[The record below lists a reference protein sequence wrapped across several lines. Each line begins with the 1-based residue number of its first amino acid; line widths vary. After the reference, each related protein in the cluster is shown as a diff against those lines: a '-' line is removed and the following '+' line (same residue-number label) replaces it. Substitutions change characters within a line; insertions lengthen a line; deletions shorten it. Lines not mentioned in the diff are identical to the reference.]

1 MKFKGFFSLFAL
13 MLLALPVSVAAAE
26 ADFEDPI
33 IFGLEVE
40 KLLFFVSAHLALALA
55 VLTLIAYIRTKK
67 SRLIFITAAFF
78 LFSAKLFLLS
88 LELFIDEIAWIDIV
102 AAFFDFAI
110 LLAFF
115 YGVIKK

>member
-1 MKFKGFFSLFAL
+1 MKIKKLVNIFILMLFAFPL
-13 MLLALPVSVAAAE
+13 VFAQESE
-26 ADFEDPI
+26 FEDPV

-40 KLLFFVSAHLALALA
+40 KLLFFISAHLALALA
-55 VLTLIAYIRTKK
+55 VLTLIAYLRTKK
-67 SRLIFITAAFF
+67 LRLIFITSAFF

>member
-1 MKFKGFFSLFAL
+1 MKFKRLFSLLAL
-13 MLLALPVSVAAAE
+13 LLLALPISMAAAE
-26 ADFEDPI
+26 GDFEDPE

-55 VLTLIAYIRTKK
+55 VLTLIAYLRTKK
-67 SRLIFITAAFF
+67 SRLIFVTSAFF

-88 LELFIDEIAWIDIV
+88 LELFIEEIPGIDIV